1 MMTAMIQECDCLRVS
16 SLEDIYI
23 LGWKASKAIDA
34 IRYICGRI
42 GAPGIAVGI
51 ASKEV
56 LAS

>member
-1 MMTAMIQECDCLRVS
+1 VS